1 MSCGVQP
8 KNIIFANP
16 CKSPSFIRYVKSVG
30 VDLMTFDNEEELIK
44 ISSLFS
50 EARLVL
56 RIKADDSQS
65 TSKLGLKF
73 GADVH
78 NFEFLLSKAKSL
90 NLNIVGVAFHVG
102 SGCQSTDPYLDA
114 IEKARIAFDIGMKLG
129 FKMNLLD
136 IGGGFPGSDQSSKLS
151 FERFA
156 SVVNQG
162 LDKHFPITLKDLTII
177 AEPGRYF
184 AMSALSLFT
193 LITSKKID
201 ISGNKKLFM
210 YYITDGLYGSFSS
223 VATGNK
229 IVEPIPL
236 LENENEKNSREYY
249 PSIVWG
255 PTCDSYDCVRRNFE
269 MLEMK
274 VGEWLMF
281 RDMGS
286 YSISPASHFNGMPL
300 PKVKVFVSNYAK
312 DIMIEMK
319 NWHRIEK
326 IINSMKF

>member
-1 MSCGVQP
+1 
-8 KNIIFANP
+8 
-16 CKSPSFIRYVKSVG
+16 
-30 VDLMTFDNEEELIK
+30 
-44 ISSLFS
+44 
-50 EARLVL
+50 
-56 RIKADDSQS
+56 
-65 TSKLGLKF
+65 
-73 GADVH
+73 
-78 NFEFLLSKAKSL
+78 
-90 NLNIVGVAFHVG
+90 
-102 SGCQSTDPYLDA
+102 
-114 IEKARIAFDIGMKLG
+114 
-129 FKMNLLD
+129 MNLLD
-136 IGGGFPGSDQSSKLS
+136 IGGGFPGSDRSSKLS
-151 FERFA
+151 FEQIA
-156 SVVNQG
+156 SDVNQG

-177 AEPGRYF
+177 AEPGRYY
-184 AMSALSLFT
+184 AMSALSLVTF
-193 LITSKKID
+193 ITSKRVD

-210 YYITDGLYGSFSS
+210 YYINDGLYGSFSS

-236 LENENEKNSREYY
+236 LENENEKNLREYY

-269 MLEMK
+269 MPEMK

-319 NWHRIEK
+319 NWQRIEK
-326 IINSMKF
+326 LINLIKF